1 MGLAGLDADAAPL
14 TPVWSS
20 GIPFNWSGLL
30 NHLQSSSIKFTIEE
44 EKN

>member
-30 NHLQSSSIKFTIEE
+30 NHLQSSSMDLPPEE
-44 EKN
+44 T